1 MISPSYLLQILL
13 PEETGS
19 GQPNPA
25 DMFEGVLQELT
36 TSLAA
41 RPACCTSP
49 VRAYGGG
56 EVERQYCCDPG
67 HD

>member
-36 TSLAA
+36 DKFGGATSLLHVSSQGLWRRRSGTAILL
-41 RPACCTSP
+41 
-49 VRAYGGG
+49 
-56 EVERQYCCDPG
+56 
-67 HD
+67 